1 MRKIIC
7 FALALFCLL
16 CLCACGE
23 TEAPEKLALQALYED
38 FLPSMPEMLVTEDA
52 MRESYLG
59 VKSADCAQCI
69 CAITSE
75 GLRADEIWLIEA
87 VDAEALARLL
97 TLAENRLAAK
107 KEETSF
113 HSPDQFAI
121 CEDGRIISSGLYMA
135 LIVSPEA
142 DTLEKAFRDAAE

>member
-52 MRESYLG
+52 MRESFLG

-69 CAITSE
+69 CAISAE

-87 VDAEALARLL
+87 TDTDALDRLIALAN
-97 TLAENRLAAK
+97 NRLTAK
-107 KEETSF
+107 KEEASF
-113 HSPDQFAI
+113 YSPDQFAI
-121 CEDGRIISSGLYMA
+121 CEDGRILTSGLYMA
-135 LIVSPEA
+135 FIVSPEA
-142 DTLEKAFRDAAE
+142 DALEKAFLDAAA